1 MLCFNYFK
9 TKNKIEKG
17 GSVYIMFITD
27 VKLGDDGGGEVD
39 LWANGLDNRLGNLF
53 FFFNLFFFSF
63 FFKVLSYTGK
73 ISSFYK
79 KQILQGVIL
88 IDVPNR

>member
-17 GSVYIMFITD
+17 GSVYIMFIAD

-53 FFFNLFFFSF
+53 FLSFFSF

-79 KQILQGVIL
+79 KQILQQYFMVL
-88 IDVPNR
+88 F

>member
-1 MLCFNYFK
+1 
-9 TKNKIEKG
+9 
-17 GSVYIMFITD
+17 MFITD

-53 FFFNLFFFSF
+53 FLSFFSF

>member
-53 FFFNLFFFSF
+53 FFNLFFSF

-79 KQILQGVIL
+79 KQIHQGVIL

>member
-9 TKNKIEKG
+9 TKNKMEKG

-39 LWANGLDNRLGNLF
+39 LWANGLDKRLGFIFFYLLF
-53 FFFNLFFFSF
+53 FHFSLKFCHTQAKSRVSTRNKFSNSISWCYFNRR
-63 FFKVLSYTGK
+63 T
-73 ISSFYK
+73 
-79 KQILQGVIL
+79 
-88 IDVPNR
+88 

>member
-39 LWANGLDNRLGNLF
+39 LWANGLDNNPLGNLF
-53 FFFNLFFFSF
+53 FF
-63 FFKVLSYTGK
+63 
-73 ISSFYK
+73 
-79 KQILQGVIL
+79 
-88 IDVPNR
+88 

>member
-53 FFFNLFFFSF
+53 FFYLFFSF

-79 KQILQGVIL
+79 KQILQQYFMVL
-88 IDVPNR
+88 F